1 MKRVWEVL
9 VPHDEV
15 IQGKLTENSFV
26 GNLGSVWE
34 KRELGKDVNVE
45 ERYYNPRMFIER
57 TYLTSKMREIVTE
70 IFQRLNGANG
80 RPVYHLRV
88 GLGGGKTHTLLLLYH
103 LTKSWNEIG
112 PIFTSKFGLNLW
124 LSPNVRTVVVDGTK
138 LEIFGYPFPDGTEV
152 KTIWGMILKQLGE
165 YDEKYDSWDY
175 VPSTTVLKEAFNK
188 APTLILIDELTLYI
202 ERLDEDKQEK
212 VKAFIQNLTTAVE
225 ETYTTALLIATPEGE
240 FEKAF
245 RKIKNI
251 LERYSSIKIV
261 TSPDESKHIR
271 RIALFKGN
279 HFLETAK
286 EVAQAY
292 KEAYLRENIT
302 LSTDIMDIIVKS
314 YPFHPAVDMLLE
326 KLKGSKEF
334 QLVRDELR
342 FLASLV
348 YSVYKNKPKDAYLIT
363 PSHIDITDDY
373 VMAGTI
379 AKIGDVF
386 LVSRLKGDWN
396 RLNTIEDKEIGDLAK
411 KVLGF
416 IVLNS
421 LVETVPGESGTD
433 RNAIYFALLSPKV
446 SKSLLDSAINEV
458 LKRTWFVS
466 VDPNTGRLFYG
477 KPNINKIIS
486 DYTETIKNKNP
497 EIWKD
502 IIKETLDKWLD
513 DNYKKYM
520 RHSKERIFQK
530 NKIIMW
536 ASSSDM
542 IPDSNDYALKLA
554 FVSWDRAASDKEEA
568 IKQVKEFFEYYGAG
582 PREYKNTVVFL
593 VPDVETTEKAKEVAY
608 RLKAIEL
615 IEEEKEKNP
624 DLKTKTI
631 EKSLELEKARNITH
645 LSQLTILSYKYLVY
659 PYGDLKADEL
669 ETTEL
674 LHENILLK
682 VEEKLLNRGK
692 VLRNLYHS
700 ALVERYWPKDKK
712 KIEVR
717 ELKEYF
723 YKVPS
728 FEYIPKPEIIER
740 AITEAVKLGLIA
752 YIDESGKAY
761 IKTSIFKLSDGGVL
775 TKDVRMIKLT
785 ITVRDTEGKL
795 ADNIGIYVDGKRIL
809 SGEALED
816 LPGSKHVIKI
826 ELPKDYEFLG
836 WSDGAKELVKEVT
849 LEKDI
854 HLEALV
860 KKKEKKPKIKIT
872 IKTVDLD
879 GNAINAP
886 IIVES
891 EEIGKESGFGHLE
904 ISISEETPIRIIV
917 HSTEDYRFIS
927 WQGGGS
933 SEEVTLRPRSN
944 LGLVALFK
952 KVVSKPPKGPEGP
965 IERWKLIRESGTIE
979 KIIRTIRS
987 NLKKETRYVKIT
999 IKLSLKEFIEN
1010 INILTSLIKEGKCTI
1025 SLQSSM
1031 PHLGF
1036 EKLLMEAEG
1045 DLSKITNLRQ
1055 LLTQAGF
1062 FFKDITL
1069 RIERELETP
1078 EIVEEVIDIDVLEI
1092 LPASSETTVEMEVKT

>member
-15 IQGKLTENSFV
+15 LQGKLTENSFV

-34 KRELGKDVNVE
+34 KRKLRKDVNVE

-57 TYLTSKMREIVTE
+57 TYLTSKMREVVTE
-70 IFQRLNGANG
+70 IFRRLNGADG

-103 LTKSWNEIG
+103 LTENWNEIG
-112 PIFTSKFGLNLW
+112 PIFASKFALNVGL
-124 LSPNVRTVVVDGTK
+124 PPKVRTVVVDGTK
-138 LEIFGYPFPDGTEV
+138 LEIFGYPFPDGTKV
-152 KTIWGMILKQLGE
+152 KTIWGMILKQLDK
-165 YDEKYDSWDY
+165 YDERYDSWDY
-175 VPSTTVLKEAFNK
+175 VPSTTVLKEAFNE

-202 ERLDEDKQEK
+202 ERLDEEKQEK
-212 VKAFIQNLTTAVE
+212 VKAFLQNLTTAVE

-261 TSPDESKHIR
+261 TSPDESKQIR

-292 KEAYLRENIT
+292 KDAYIRNNMT
-302 LSTDIMDIIVKS
+302 LSTGIAEIIVKS

-326 KLKGSKEF
+326 RLKGSKEF

-348 YSVYKNKPKDAYLIT
+348 YSVYKNNPKDAYLIT
-363 PSHIDITDDY
+363 PAHIDITDDY
-373 VMAGTI
+373 VLAGTI

-396 RLNTIEDKEIGDLAK
+396 RLDSIDDTEIRDLAK

-433 RNAIYFALLSPKV
+433 RNAIYFALTSPTI
-446 SKSLLDSAINEV
+446 SRNLLDSAINEV

-466 VDPNTGRLFYG
+466 VDPNTGRFLYG

-502 IIKETLDKWLD
+502 VIKEALDKWLD
-513 DNYKKYM
+513 NRYREYT
-520 RHSKERIFQK
+520 RQSRERIFQK
-530 NKIIMW
+530 SKIIMW

-542 IPDSNDYALKLA
+542 IPDSPDYALKLA
-554 FVSWDRAASDKEEA
+554 FVSWDRSASSKAEA
-568 IKQVKEFFEYYGAG
+568 VSQVSEFFEYYGSR

-593 VPDVETTEKAKEVAY
+593 VPDAETTERAKDVAY

-631 EKSLELEKARNITH
+631 EKSLELEKHRNITH
-645 LSQLTILSYKYLVY
+645 LSQLAILSYRYLVY
-659 PYGDLKADEL
+659 PHEELKAEEL

-674 LHENILLK
+674 LHQNILLK
-682 VEEKLLNRGK
+682 VEEKLLNLGK
-692 VLRNLYHS
+692 VIKNVS
-700 ALVERYWPKDKK
+700 PAALVERYWPQNKK
-712 KIEVR
+712 KLEVR

-728 FEYIPKPEIIER
+728 FEYISKPEKIENAII
-740 AITEAVKLGLIA
+740 EAVKAGLLA
-752 YIDESGKAY
+752 YIDESGKAHT
-761 IKTSIFKLSDGGVL
+761 KTSVFRLSDRGVL
-775 TKDVRMIKLT
+775 TKDVKMVKLT
-785 ITVRDTEGKL
+785 ITVKDKERKMVS
-795 ADNIGIYVDGKRIL
+795 GIAVYVDGERIRL
-809 SGEALED
+809 GEPLED
-816 LPGSKHVIKI
+816 LSGSKHVVRID
-826 ELPKDYEFLG
+826 LPADYEFLG
-836 WSDGAKELVKEVT
+836 WGDGTKDLIKEIT

-860 KKKEKKPKIKIT
+860 KKREQKPKIKIVV
-872 IKTVDLD
+872 KTRDID
-879 GNAINAP
+879 GNPINAP

-891 EEIGKESGFGHLE
+891 EEIGEESGFGQLAV
-904 ISISEETPIRIIV
+904 SISEGSSLRIGV
-917 HSTEDYRFIS
+917 HSTEEYRFIS
-927 WQGGGS
+927 WQGGGGD
-933 SEEVTLRPRSN
+933 EEITIRPRSN
-944 LGLVALFK
+944 LELVALFK
-952 KVVSKPPKGPEGP
+952 KVGRSPGGSGPGR
-965 IERWKLIRESGTIE
+965 ERWILLRESGTLE
-979 KIIRTIRS
+979 KVMGTIRS
-987 NLKKETRYVKIT
+987 NLKKEVKY
-999 IKLSLKEFIEN
+999 IKMSMKLPLKDFIEN
-1010 INILTSLIKEGKCTI
+1010 ITILTSLVKEGKCTV
-1025 SLQSSM
+1025 SLQSRM
-1031 PHLGF
+1031 DYLGF
-1036 EKLLMEAEG
+1036 EKLLIEAEG

-1062 FFKDITL
+1062 FFKDVTL
-1069 RIERELETP
+1069 RIERDLETP
-1078 EIVEEVIDIDVLEI
+1078 ETMAEVIDVDVLDI
-1092 LPASSETTVEMEVKT
+1092 LPASSEMTVEMEVKT

>member
-15 IQGKLTENSFV
+15 LQGKLTENSFV

-34 KRELGKDVNVE
+34 KRKLGKDVNVE

-57 TYLTSKMREIVTE
+57 TYLTSKMREVVTE
-70 IFQRLNGANG
+70 IFRRLNGADG

-103 LTKSWNEIG
+103 LTENWNEIG
-112 PIFTSKFGLNLW
+112 PIFASKFGLNVGL
-124 LSPNVRTVVVDGTK
+124 PPKVRTVVVDGTK
-138 LEIFGYPFPDGTEV
+138 LEIFGYPFPDGTKV
-152 KTIWGMILKQLGE
+152 KTIWGMILKQLDK
-165 YDEKYDSWDY
+165 YDERYDSWDY
-175 VPSTTVLKEAFNK
+175 VPSTTVLKEAFNE

-202 ERLDEDKQEK
+202 ERLDEEKQEK
-212 VKAFIQNLTTAVE
+212 VKAFLQNLTTAVE

-261 TSPDESKHIR
+261 TSPDESKQIR

-292 KEAYLRENIT
+292 KDAYIRNKMM
-302 LSTDIMDIIVKS
+302 LSTDIAEIIVKS

-326 KLKGSKEF
+326 RLKGSKEF

-348 YSVYKNKPKDAYLIT
+348 YSVYKNNPKDAYLIT
-363 PSHIDITDDY
+363 PAHIDITDDY
-373 VMAGTI
+373 VLAGTI
-379 AKIGDVF
+379 AKIGD
-386 LVSRLKGDWN
+386 LPLATRLKGDWN
-396 RLNTIEDKEIGDLAK
+396 RLDSINDTEIRDLAK

-421 LVETVPGESGTD
+421 LVETVPGESGTG
-433 RNAIYFALLSPKV
+433 RNAIYFALTSPTI
-446 SKSLLDSAINEV
+446 SKNLLDSAINEV

-466 VDPNTGRLFYG
+466 VDPHTGRFLYG

-502 IIKETLDKWLD
+502 VIKETLDKWLD
-513 DNYKKYM
+513 SRYKEYN
-520 RHSKERIFQK
+520 RQSRERIFQK
-530 NKIIMW
+530 SKIIMW

-542 IPDSNDYALKLA
+542 IPDSPDYALKLA
-554 FVSWDRAASDKEEA
+554 FVSWDRSASSKAEA
-568 IKQVKEFFEYYGAG
+568 VSQVREFFEYYGSR

-593 VPDVETTEKAKEVAY
+593 VPDAETTERAKDVAY

-631 EKSLELEKARNITH
+631 EKSLELEKHRNITH
-645 LSQLTILSYKYLVY
+645 LSQLAILSYRYLVY
-659 PYGDLKADEL
+659 PYEELKAEEL
-669 ETTEL
+669 ETTGL
-674 LHENILLK
+674 LHQNILLK
-682 VEEKLLNRGK
+682 VEEKLLNLGK
-692 VLRNLYHS
+692 VINNVS
-700 ALVERYWPKDKK
+700 PAALVERYWPQNKK
-712 KIEVR
+712 KLEVR

-728 FEYIPKPEIIER
+728 FEYISRPEKIEN
-740 AITEAVKLGLIA
+740 AITEAVKAGLLA
-752 YIDESGKAY
+752 YIDESGRAHT
-761 IKTSIFKLSDGGVL
+761 KTSVFRLSDRGVL
-775 TKDVRMIKLT
+775 TKDVKMVKLT
-785 ITVRDTEGKL
+785 ITVKGKEGKMVSDI
-795 ADNIGIYVDGKRIL
+795 AVYVDGERIRL
-809 SGEALED
+809 GEPLED
-816 LPGSKHVIKI
+816 LPGSKHVVKI
-826 ELPKDYEFLG
+826 DLPADYEFLG
-836 WSDGAKELVKEVT
+836 WSDGTKDLVKEIT

-860 KKKEKKPKIKIT
+860 KKREQKPKIKIVV
-872 IKTVDLD
+872 KTRDID
-879 GNAINAP
+879 GNPINAP

-891 EEIGKESGFGHLE
+891 EEIGEESGFGQLAV
-904 ISISEETPIRIIV
+904 SISEGSSLRIRV
-917 HSTEDYRFIS
+917 HSTEEYRFIS
-927 WQGGGS
+927 WQGGGGD
-933 SEEVTLRPRSN
+933 EEITIRPRSN
-944 LGLVALFK
+944 LELVALFK
-952 KVVSKPPKGPEGP
+952 KVGRSPGGSGLGR
-965 IERWKLIRESGTIE
+965 ERWILLRESGTLE
-979 KIIRTIRS
+979 KVIGTIRS
-987 NLKKETRYVKIT
+987 NLEKEVKY
-999 IKLSLKEFIEN
+999 IKMSMKLPLKDFIEN
-1010 INILTSLIKEGKCTI
+1010 ITILTSLVKEGKCTV
-1025 SLQSSM
+1025 SLQSRM
-1031 PHLGF
+1031 DYLGF
-1036 EKLLMEAEG
+1036 EKLLIEAEG

-1062 FFKDITL
+1062 FFKDVTL

-1078 EIVEEVIDIDVLEI
+1078 ETMAEVIDVDVLEI
-1092 LPASSETTVEMEVKT
+1092 LPASSEMTVEMEVKT

>member
-15 IQGKLTENSFV
+15 LQGKLTENSFV

-57 TYLTSKMREIVTE
+57 TYLTSKMREVVGE
-70 IFQRLNGANG
+70 IFHRLNGADG

-103 LTKSWNEIG
+103 LTENWNEIG
-112 PIFTSKFGLNLW
+112 PIFASKFGLNVGL
-124 LSPNVRTVVVDGTK
+124 PPKVRTVVVDGTK
-138 LEIFGYPFPDGTEV
+138 LEIFGYPFPDGTKV
-152 KTIWGMILKQLGE
+152 KTIWGMVLKQLGK
-165 YDEKYDSWDY
+165 YDERYDSWDY
-175 VPSTTVLKEAFNK
+175 VPSTTVLKEAFNEV
-188 APTLILIDELTLYI
+188 PTLILIDELTLYI
-202 ERLDEDKQEK
+202 ERLDEAKQEK
-212 VKAFIQNLTTAVE
+212 VKAFLQNLTTAVE

-240 FEKAF
+240 FERAF

-261 TSPDESKHIR
+261 TSPDESKQIR

-286 EVAQAY
+286 GVAQAY
-292 KEAYLRENIT
+292 KDAYMRNNMT
-302 LSTDIMDIIVKS
+302 LSTDIAEIIVKS

-326 KLKGSKEF
+326 RLKGSKEF

-363 PSHIDITDDY
+363 PAHIDITDDY
-373 VMAGTI
+373 VLAGTI
-379 AKIGDVF
+379 SKIGDVF
-386 LVSRLKGDWN
+386 LVNRLKGDWN
-396 RLNTIEDKEIGDLAK
+396 RLDSIDDREIRDLAK

-433 RNAIYFALLSPKV
+433 RNAIYFALTSPTV
-446 SKSLLDSAINEV
+446 SKNLLDLAINEV

-466 VDPNTGRLFYG
+466 VDPNTGRFFYG

-502 IIKETLDKWLD
+502 VIKETLDKWLD
-513 DNYKKYM
+513 NKYKEYT
-520 RHSKERIFQK
+520 RQSEERIFQK
-530 NKIIMW
+530 SKIIMW

-542 IPDSNDYALKLA
+542 IPDSPDYALKLA
-554 FVSWDRAASDKEEA
+554 FVSWDRSASSKAEA
-568 IKQVKEFFEYYGAG
+568 ISQVREFFEYYGSK

-593 VPDVETTEKAKEVAY
+593 VPDAETTERAKDVAY

-631 EKSLELEKARNITH
+631 ERSLELEKHRNITH
-645 LSQLTILSYKYLVY
+645 LSQLAILSYRYLAY
-659 PYGDLKADEL
+659 PYEELKAEKL
-669 ETTEL
+669 EATEL
-674 LHENILLK
+674 LHQNMLLK
-682 VEEKLLNRGK
+682 VEEKLLNIGK
-692 VLRNLYHS
+692 VIKNVS
-700 ALVERYWPKDKK
+700 PKALVERYWPRNKK
-712 KIEVR
+712 KLEVR

-728 FEYIPKPEIIER
+728 FEYISKPKKIEN
-740 AITEAVKLGLIA
+740 AIEDAVKAGLIA
-752 YIDESGKAY
+752 YIDESGKAH
-761 IKTSIFKLSDGGVL
+761 IKTSIFKLSDRGVL
-775 TKDVRMIKLT
+775 TKDVKMVKLT
-785 ITVRDTEGKL
+785 ITVKDKEGK
-795 ADNIGIYVDGKRIL
+795 DISGIPVHVDGKRIHPD
-809 SGEALED
+809 EFLED
-816 LPGSKHVIKI
+816 LPGSKHVVKI
-826 ELPKDYEFLG
+826 DLPADYEFLG
-836 WSDGAKELVKEVT
+836 WSDGTKDLVKEIT

-860 KKKEKKPKIKIT
+860 RKREQPKKIKI
-872 IKTVDLD
+872 IVKTQDID
-879 GNAINAP
+879 GNPINAP
-886 IIVES
+886 IIIES
-891 EEIGKESGFGHLE
+891 DELGQESGFRQVAV
-904 ISISEETPIRIIV
+904 SISEGSSLRIGV
-917 HSTEDYRFIS
+917 HSTEEYRFIS
-927 WQGGGS
+927 WQGGGGD
-933 SEEVTLRPRSN
+933 EEITIRPRSN
-944 LGLVALFK
+944 LELVALFK
-952 KVVSKPPKGPEGP
+952 KVGRPPEGP
-965 IERWKLIRESGTIE
+965 GSGEEQWILLRESGTLE
-979 KIIRTIRS
+979 KVAGAIRS
-987 NLKKETRYVKIT
+987 NLEKEVRYLKISMKLPLKDF
-999 IKLSLKEFIEN
+999 IKN
-1010 INILTSLIKEGKCTI
+1010 ITLLTSLVKGGKCI
-1025 SLQSSM
+1025 VSLQSRM
-1031 PHLGF
+1031 DYLGF
-1036 EKLLMEAEG
+1036 EKLLIEAEG

-1062 FFKDITL
+1062 FFKDVTL

-1078 EIVEEVIDIDVLEI
+1078 ELLKDVVEADVLES
-1092 LPASSETTVEMEVKT
+1092 LPASSEMTVEMEVKT